1 MFTGC
6 DCSEAALV
14 PLVSL
19 YFTLS
24 LLIFHYLTPVL
35 LCLWTRSHICLL
47 NFSACHLYPPPFL
60 TPPRLPHFSASSS
73 VSPHM
78 PFPPFFFSPLFSL
91 SPFLLVCSHP
101 CLSFSPRHILLL
113 NYMAETEPGVSL
125 TNEVTEVQ
133 QTSLC
138 WVTTRPLCL
147 SLGLSLFHM
156 HIQNK
161 RFSQISLSTC
171 FSLCCATLT
180 SSDSSEESWKQSYLI
195 IPQLNFNHKLLA
207 SPWLSN

>member
-1 MFTGC
+1 MF
-6 DCSEAALV
+6 V
-14 PLVSL
+14 NSL
-19 YFTLS
+19 THLFTQLFCLS
-24 LLIFHYLTPVL
+24 FLL
-35 LCLWTRSHICLL
+35 
-47 NFSACHLYPPPFL
+47 PPPFL
-60 TPPRLPHFSASSS
+60 TPPVYLAS
-73 VSPHM
+73 VLAVLFLLTCR
-78 PFPPFFFSPLFSL
+78 FPLFLSPLFSL
-91 SPFLLVCSHP
+91 SAFLLVCSHP
-101 CLSFSPRHILLL
+101 CLSFSPGHILLL

-161 RFSQISLSTC
+161 RFSQISLSAC